1 MRSVTEIWFLL
12 TERLGSVTLG
22 ALIVALVVLV
32 LLSAWLPPA
41 GGGRS
46 GD

>member
-12 TERLGSVTLG
+12 AERLGSVTLG
-22 ALIVALVVLV
+22 VLILALVVLV
-32 LLSAWLPPA
+32 LLSAWLPPS